1 MGRLV
6 MPECDGYPRLAELVR
21 RCPGGNAVEVY
32 DGPCTTSSQLA
43 ERIRGARTV
52 LHFFNGRPLD
62 ADVLRGER
70 PQQVVVAGPA
80 ARVVDVG
87 AARSAGIAVYDVP
100 GLAADSVAEFTLTL
114 LLMLAHR
121 VPTAVG
127 GASGWRP
134 SAGRELAG
142 SLLGIVGWGRI
153 GSRVA
158 RLAQGIG
165 MRVAAWSPSLDEDT
179 ARAAGV
185 ALLPLDT
192 LLGSADAVSLHLR
205 ATPQTQELIDAR
217 RLALLGPRAL
227 LVNTAR
233 AALLD
238 MAELRR
244 RLTAGLLGG
253 VALDVFDVEP
263 LPPGDPLRSH
273 PNALVTPHMAWMTD
287 DAVGRFLAAALAF
300 ATSGDAGT
308 GPVRRLV

>member
-6 MPECDGYPRLAELVR
+6 LPTCQGYPQLAELVR
-21 RCPGGNAVEVY
+21 RCPGGDAIEIFTDPY
-32 DGPCTTSSQLA
+32 TTPSRFA

-52 LHFFNGRPLD
+52 LHFFHGRPLD
-62 ADVLRGER
+62 TGALLAER

-80 ARVVDVG
+80 AGAVDTD
-87 AARSAGIAVYDVP
+87 AARSAGIAVHDTP

-127 GASGWRP
+127 TASGWQP
-134 SAGRELAG
+134 TAGRELSG
-142 SLLGIVGWGRI
+142 RLLGIVGWGRI

-185 ALLPLDT
+185 TLMPLDT
-192 LLGSADAVSLHLR
+192 LLARVDAVSLHLR
-205 ATPQTQELIDAR
+205 AAPGNREILDGR
-217 RLALLGPRAL
+217 RLALLGPRTL

-233 AALLD
+233 AALID
-238 MAELRR
+238 MTELRR
-244 RLTAGLLGG
+244 RLAAGLLGG
-253 VALDVFDVEP
+253 VALDVFDLEP
-263 LPPGDPLRSH
+263 LPAADLLRHH
-273 PNALVTPHMAWMTD
+273 PNSLATPHMAWMTD
-287 DAVGRFLAAALAF
+287 DAVQRFLAAAIAF
-300 ATSGDAGT
+300 ATSGDT
-308 GPVRRLV
+308 GGGQVRRIV